1 MDKLREYKSAYREKN
16 RDAIRAAQK
25 AWRDR
30 VGYNEARKNSGENAR
45 QQLRLYGLTPECYER
60 MLAEQGGGCAICQAK
75 NPGMKHA
82 SRLYVD
88 HCHISNRVRG
98 LLCRACNTML
108 GAARDRAETLRA
120 GAAYLER

>member
-1 MDKLREYKSAYREKN
+1 MHALFTPGTAM
-16 RDAIRAAQK
+16 AQAPVAALFVRA
-25 AWRDR
+25 DS
-30 VGYNEARKNSGENAR
+30 VYNSGENAR

-120 GAAYLER
+120 GEAYLER